1 MSTTRDYYEVLG
13 VARGASGEEIKKA
26 YRKLAMQYHPDRNP
40 GDKAAEEAFKEATEA
55 YEVLHDEQKRAAY
68 DRYGHAGVRG
78 SAAGGGMGPDIDL
91 QEALRAFMRDFG
103 GFGDLFGG
111 MGMGGGGP
119 ERRGA
124 DLQLEMR
131 LTLEEVASGVTRK
144 LKVRKPVV
152 CDTCDGSGAKAGS
165 GMATCAQCHGSGQVR
180 QVHRTMIGQ
189 FINVATCPRC
199 RGEGKTIDAP
209 CPACEGEGRVRGEAT
224 VEVTIPP
231 GVDDGNY
238 LSLRGQGQAG
248 RRGAPP
254 GDLVVV
260 VRVAEHEQFE
270 RHGRDLLCDL
280 ALSPARAAL
289 GGEEEVPTLDGRA
302 TIEVPAGVQTGKIL
316 RLKGKGLP
324 VLNGKGTG
332 DLLLRVIVFV
342 PSKLSSRE
350 KELYRELEA
359 LEQKKPHKPEKGLMD
374 KIREAFGG

>member
-13 VARGASGEEIKKA
+13 VARGASVDEIKKA
-26 YRKLAMQYHPDRNP
+26 YRKLAMQFHPDRNP
-40 GDKAAEEAFKEATEA
+40 GDKVAEEAFKEATEA

-78 SAAGGGMGPDIDL
+78 GAAGGGMGPDIDL

-111 MGMGGGGP
+111 MGMGGGGGA

-165 GMATCAQCHGSGQVR
+165 GLVTCAQCHGSGQVR

-199 RGEGKTIDAP
+199 RGEGKTVESP
-209 CPACEGEGRVRGEAT
+209 CPACEGEGRVRGEDT

-238 LSLRGQGQAG
+238 LSLRAISSSSSGWPSTKSSSGTVAISSATWRWARRG
-248 RRGAPP
+248 RRSAARRRCRRSTAAPRSKCPRAFRP
-254 GDLVVV
+254 GRSCVS
-260 VRVAEHEQFE
+260 RA
-270 RHGRDLLCDL
+270 RDCR
-280 ALSPARAAL
+280 S
-289 GGEEEVPTLDGRA
+289 
-302 TIEVPAGVQTGKIL
+302 
-316 RLKGKGLP
+316 
-324 VLNGKGTG
+324 
-332 DLLLRVIVFV
+332 
-342 PSKLSSRE
+342 
-350 KELYRELEA
+350 
-359 LEQKKPHKPEKGLMD
+359 
-374 KIREAFGG
+374 